1 MSGSLPE
8 TRRVWT
14 VATAPGIF
22 PFVGHGITLFRNP
35 LPFLNSV
42 SSYGD
47 LVEIRLGPQRA
58 WLVCHPELVHR
69 VLMDARTFDK
79 GGPQYDRLRPLMGN
93 GLVTCAHEDH
103 RRQRKLIQPAFHAA
117 RIADCARVM
126 GEEAESVLGAW
137 RPGERVDVSG
147 AMLALTTRVTSRFLL
162 SDALDAA
169 TVAELRDC
177 LAALVRG
184 LFVRTVVP
192 LAPLFRLPTPANRR
206 YRRAFDR
213 LHAIVD
219 SVIDE
224 RRRGRPRDDLL
235 GSLLEAERG
244 HGGAAVTGREIHDQL
259 ITLLLT
265 GVESTAMCLGSL
277 FALLP
282 RHPEAERR
290 LHAEVDEVL
299 AEGRPPGQE
308 ELTRLVYT
316 RGVVTETL
324 RVYPPGW
331 LFTRTTTKETDLA
344 GVRLPRGTTVLYSP
358 YVLHHDPASFP
369 DPDRFLPERWL
380 PGQSAAV
387 RNGALLPFAAGSR
400 KCVGDAFAMAEA
412 TLAVA
417 TVARRWRLRP
427 LPGHVEQPRPAATL
441 GPRALEMICE
451 SRSQTPPGKPPSQ
464 ASGTP
469 DKDGAQPFGSPPEV
483 VRIPPGTTTRSPQ
496 EFPANGTVTSS
507 PRNRRREGD
516 KHVGGA

>member
-1 MSGSLPE
+1 MSGSLPQ

-35 LPFLNSV
+35 LAFLNSV
-42 SSYGD
+42 SSHGD

-58 WLVCHPELVHR
+58 WLVCHPQLVHR
-69 VLMDARTFDK
+69 VLMGARTFDK
-79 GGPQYDRLRPLMGN
+79 GGPQYDRLRPLMGD
-93 GLVTCAHEDH
+93 GLVTCAHEEH
-103 RRQRKLIQPAFHAA
+103 RRQRKLIQPAFHPA
-117 RIADCARVM
+117 RVADHARVM

-137 RPGERVDVSG
+137 RPGEKADVSG

-162 SDALDAA
+162 SDVLDPA

-192 LAPLFRLPTPANRR
+192 LAPLFRLPSPANRR

-244 HGGAAVTGREIHDQL
+244 RGGAGVTGREIHDQL

-282 RHPEAERR
+282 RHPEVERR

-299 AEGRPPGQE
+299 AQRRPPGSE
-308 ELTRLVYT
+308 ELRRPVYT

-324 RVYPPGW
+324 RMYPPGW

-344 GVRLPRGTTVLYSP
+344 GVRLPEGTTVLYSP

-387 RNGALLPFAAGSR
+387 RNR
-400 KCVGDAFAMAEA
+400 
-412 TLAVA
+412 
-417 TVARRWRLRP
+417 
-427 LPGHVEQPRPAATL
+427 RPAALRRRQPQTRRGHL
-441 GPRALEMICE
+441 RHGGGHPGRGDGGPPLASAAAARLAIGTINRAI
-451 SRSQTPPGKPPSQ
+451 R
-464 ASGTP
+464 
-469 DKDGAQPFGSPPEV
+469 
-483 VRIPPGTTTRSPQ
+483 
-496 EFPANGTVTSS
+496 EFERLSEQIRPRSS
-507 PRNRRREGD
+507 PAALGYVDGMAGWIRGCYYWSRDVPRYAD
-516 KHVGGA
+516 IAAVPVG